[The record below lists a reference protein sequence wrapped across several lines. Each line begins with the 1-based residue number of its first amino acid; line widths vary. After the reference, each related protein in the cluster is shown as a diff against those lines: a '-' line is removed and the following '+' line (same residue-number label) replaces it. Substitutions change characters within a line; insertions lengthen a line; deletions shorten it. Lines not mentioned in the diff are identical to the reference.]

1 MIRKQIKKR
10 KPEFLREEWFRYKRI
25 PKNWR
30 RPDGIT
36 SKMRINLKYRPSKVR
51 VGFRSPREVRGLHS
65 SGFEEV
71 MIHNVA
77 ELDGVDS
84 KKQAVRI
91 SGTVGTKKRLEISE
105 KAKELA
111 LEYDMDERFVELILR
126 EASMILGGM
135 THVILAQ
142 VNDFLIANAGIDQSN
157 AGIGKVVLLPKDLK
171 KIGWKYWQELKK
183 EFGLKDLGVIIS
195 DSRVQPLR
203 KGTIGIAIATAG
215 FEPIE
220 DLIGHPDLFNR
231 PMEITTR
238 AIADD
243 LASAAQFLLS
253 EADQRTPVVIIRGS
267 HVEFTENPKTT
278 PEMAPEECLYMN
290 IFSKYL
296 QDHK

>member
-1 MIRKQIKKR
+1 MELFTLKLPLIKKGD
-10 KPEFLREEWFRYKRI
+10 PLLDI
-25 PKNWR
+25 
-30 RPDGIT
+30 II
-36 SKMRINLKYRPSKVR
+36 S
-51 VGFRSPREVRGLHS
+51 
-65 SGFEEV
+65 
-71 MIHNVA
+71 
-77 ELDGVDS
+77 ELDEQGKSLKEGDIVVIAEKVVATSQGRVVSLSDV
-84 KKQAVRI
+84 KKI
-91 SGTVGTKKRLEISE
+91 SLEAKKRSKL
-105 KAKELA
+105 
-111 LEYDMDERFVELILR
+111 YDMDERYVELILR

-135 THVILAQ
+135 THVILAK

-157 AGIGKVVLLPKDLK
+157 AGPNNVVLLPNNLK
-171 KIGWKYWQELKK
+171 KVVWEYRDSLKK
-183 EFGLKDLGVIIS
+183 KYNLKELGLIIA

-231 PMEITTR
+231 PMEITKR

-253 EADQRTPVVIIRGS
+253 EADKRTPVVIIRDS
-267 HVEFTENPKTT
+267 NVEFTEHPEST

-296 QDHK
+296 LKKKEEAIDKI

>member
-1 MIRKQIKKR
+1 MELFALKLPLIKKGD
-10 KPEFLREEWFRYKRI
+10 PL
-25 PKNWR
+25 
-30 RPDGIT
+30 
-36 SKMRINLKYRPSKVR
+36 
-51 VGFRSPREVRGLHS
+51 
-65 SGFEEV
+65 
-71 MIHNVA
+71 
-77 ELDGVDS
+77 
-84 KKQAVRI
+84 
-91 SGTVGTKKRLEISE
+91 LEIIISE
-105 KAKELA
+105 IEEQGKSLKEGDIVVIAEKVVATSQGRVVSLADVKKISLEAKKLSEL
-111 LEYDMDERFVELILR
+111 YDMDERYVELIIR

-135 THVILAQ
+135 THVILAK

-157 AGIGKVVLLPKDLK
+157 AGPNKVVLLPNNLK
-171 KIGWKYWQELKK
+171 KVVWEYRDSLKK
-183 EFGLKDLGVIIS
+183 KYNLNELGLIIA

-253 EADQRTPVVIIRGS
+253 EADQRTPVVIIRDS
-267 HVEFTENPKTT
+267 NVEFTEHPVST

-290 IFSKYL
+290 IFSTYL
-296 QDHK
+296 LKHVEKTEKETTSTRE